1 MKQLWI
7 ILGFVILWAPAQSQA
22 QEQQRGFAKRVI
34 VGTSLTYIPNSDEPN
49 TNFTLH
55 ELTWSA
61 NASISVTKKIHVSW
75 SYMHI
80 YTSGSLTGLNIEP
93 ETYFTTGVFGQYDFL
108 QYEKLRIYGQLSYD
122 FGNYCT
128 YDLPR
133 PEPSKVEGVNY
144 AGWGLGLTYRLAK
157 YVSEDLAFDS
167 RYLLNMKE
175 FRPYAYTLYIIGIN
189 LDIE

>member
-61 NASISVTKKIHVSW
+61 NASISVTKKIHVGW

-93 ETYFTTGVFGQYDFL
+93 ETYFTTGVFGQYDFCSTRNCASMGNFL
-108 QYEKLRIYGQLSYD
+108 MILEIIVPVIFLDLNRAKL
-122 FGNYCT
+122 
-128 YDLPR
+128 
-133 PEPSKVEGVNY
+133 KV
-144 AGWGLGLTYRLAK
+144 
-157 YVSEDLAFDS
+157 
-167 RYLLNMKE
+167 
-175 FRPYAYTLYIIGIN
+175 
-189 LDIE
+189 